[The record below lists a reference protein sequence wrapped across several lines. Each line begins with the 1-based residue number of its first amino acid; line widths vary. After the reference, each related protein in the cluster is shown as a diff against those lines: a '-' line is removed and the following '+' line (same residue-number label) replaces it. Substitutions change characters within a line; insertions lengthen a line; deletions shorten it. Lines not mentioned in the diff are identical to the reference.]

1 MISAPKAKESKS
13 VAALLTQHPAETH
26 SRGSSRVFNLHS
38 DLTKGTPLEPRGNQ
52 GFFTVPSVC
61 FWIWRREWCV
71 LAAKLIF
78 NISSGFPLACRS
90 ECPQANASAM
100 KAFQR
105 FDEAILSRVIFTH
118 ATWLTTNVV
127 VMRAGSEAAAW
138 PNLSVSVQSGLVP
151 ADKVMQ
157 WHHCPPGAQRWHHSN
172 ST

>member
-1 MISAPKAKESKS
+1 MISTPKAKESKS
-13 VAALLTQHPAETH
+13 VAALLTQHPAKTH
-26 SRGSSRVFNLHS
+26 SRGSSRVFNLPS

-52 GFFTVPSVC
+52 GFFAVPSVC

-90 ECPQANASAM
+90 ECLQRWRI
-100 KAFQR
+100 QR
-105 FDEAILSRVIFTH
+105 FDEVILSRVIFIR
-118 ATWLTTNVV
+118 ATLLMTNVV
-127 VMRAGSEAAAW
+127 VMRVGSKAAAW

-172 ST
+172 NT